1 MQLRYLGQNQSKVEK
16 SVNRDF
22 RKIYEY
28 FIEIVDI
35 FTQGNAEQ
43 FGYMTSEKYLFNI
56 YLIINN

>member
-43 FGYMTSEKYLFNI
+43 FGYMTSEKYF
-56 YLIINN
+56 YLIFI